1 MNIQT
6 EHYNFIVNVK
16 KNYRDDIYYSEYL
29 EVGNPEKP
37 CLSLTINTA
46 EAEEIFGAEFIK
58 TAKLSNIEALYECVL
73 QDAKELFEK
82 YSFGKELL
90 QWVIHYIKTNF
101 PHVKYLQLDDNSYI
115 PCNRELNDT
124 LDLLSYS
131 IAIHCKTWYEFHFS
145 AFIKERREYDIYKNS
160 IEIYKRPET
169 KAKVSW
175 EVFYLKYITKPY
187 PLDIIKNNEDKYKI
201 MYNESLTFP
210 DFFKSLSKSIDRE
223 NKCKFFKEWLQEF
236 INSYVKVSRRWIIQL
251 KREGGRRQTKKANYK
266 K

>member
-1 MNIQT
+1 MNIQ
-6 EHYNFIVNVK
+6 IVNFK
-16 KNYRDDIYYSEYL
+16 KNYRDGVYYSEYL

-46 EAEEIFGAEFIK
+46 DAAQIFGADFIK

-73 QDAKELFEK
+73 ED

-101 PHVKYLQLDDNSYI
+101 SHVKYLQLDDNSYI

-131 IAIHCKTWYEFHFS
+131 IAIHCKTWYELHFL
-145 AFIKERREYDIYKNS
+145 AFMKERRESDMYKTS
-160 IEIYKRPET
+160 IENYKSPET
-169 KAKVSW
+169 KAKISW

-187 PLDIIKNNEDKYKI
+187 PLDIVKNNEEKYKS

-210 DFFKSLSKSIDRE
+210 DFFRTLSKSIDRE

-251 KREGGRRQTKKANYK
+251 KQDGEENEKGQL
-266 K
+266 